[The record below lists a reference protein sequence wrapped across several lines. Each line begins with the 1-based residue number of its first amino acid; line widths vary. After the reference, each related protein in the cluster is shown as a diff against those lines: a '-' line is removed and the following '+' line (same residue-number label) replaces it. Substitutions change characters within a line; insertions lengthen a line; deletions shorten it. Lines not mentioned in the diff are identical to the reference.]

1 MSTKQKT
8 AKHDQRKWAGTTL
21 DARQAARREQLI
33 SAGFELLGEH
43 GASAVTVRGVTRAA
57 RLSER
62 YFYESFN
69 DREELLITVH
79 DRVAEEARA
88 VIAAAVA
95 ALADT
100 TASDSTAPDSTAPD
114 SKASDLNDLTD
125 PEAPAIAGLLAF
137 TDFLEEDPRRGRVLL
152 QESFADEALVRH
164 GVELLPSFAA
174 LLIQQINAS
183 FEGPD
188 EVDANLS
195 AIALVGA
202 LAHLY
207 LSWINGTL
215 NVSRERIV
223 RHASRLIVAAAG
235 VHSHDDGSPAPE

>member
-95 ALADT
+95 ALADAT
-100 TASDSTAPDSTAPD
+100 TPDATAPD
-114 SKASDLNDLTD
+114 SKASDPNDLTD

-235 VHSHDDGSPAPE
+235 VHSHDDGSQR

>member
-1 MSTKQKT
+1 MSTTQKT
-8 AKHDQRKWAGTTL
+8 DQHGQRRWAGTTL
-21 DARQAARREQLI
+21 DARQSARREQLI
-33 SAGFELLGEH
+33 AAGYELLGEQ
-43 GASAVTVRGVTRAA
+43 GAGAVTVRGVVRAA
-57 RLSER
+57 KLSER
-62 YFYESFN
+62 YFYESFQ
-69 DREELLITVH
+69 DREALLITVH

-88 VIAAAVA
+88 VITAAVA
-95 ALADT
+95 EVAVPQAEDSNELA
-100 TASDSTAPDSTAPD
+100 
-114 SKASDLNDLTD
+114 D

-137 TDFLEEDPRRGRVLL
+137 TDFLEADPRRGRVLL

-188 EVDANLS
+188 EVDATLS

-207 LSWINGTL
+207 LGWIDGTID
-215 NVSRERIV
+215 VSRERIV

-235 VHSHDDGSPAPE
+235 VHSHDDGPPATK